1 MSFDPAALLLSLV
14 MGGIG
19 FVLLVYGRKQERWPQ
34 LVAGLVLMVYP
45 YFVSGVA
52 ALVGIGVAICAA
64 LWLAVR
70 AGW

>member
-1 MSFDPAALLLSLV
+1 MSFDPAALLVSLV